1 MLHSLLAILTSIQ
14 YLIIIRL
21 LQKQTRSTSLF
32 NLDDDDEN
40 LTHYGQSL
48 ANIDDFDEADLELS
62 DSEDRG
68 IIDPRTV
75 SRAHFGGFG
84 EEEDDMKHSD
94 RPKSKAEVMRE
105 VIAKSKLHK
114 VRSFTSSPMVYL

>member
-1 MLHSLLAILTSIQ
+1 M
-14 YLIIIRL
+14 
-21 LQKQTRSTSLF
+21 F
-32 NLDDDDEN
+32 NLEDDEEN

-75 SRAHFGGFG
+75 SRSHFGGFG
-84 EEEDDMKHSD
+84 EEEEDMKHSD

-105 VIAKSKLHK
+105 VIAKSKLYK
-114 VRSFTSSPMVYL
+114 VCDW